1 MIHSIN
7 WQIATISG
15 IRVETPTVKTYS
27 LTLPDWSPHRAGQH
41 YDVRLR
47 AADGYEAQRSYSIA
61 SPPEQ
66 HGTVELTVEKV
77 SEGEV
82 SGYLH
87 DVAVTG
93 DRIEVRGPIGGYF
106 VWDSMMEGPLLLI
119 AGGSGIVPLM
129 AMLRH
134 RAAAPQKG
142 PAVLLFSARH
152 PEDLIYH
159 EELDAMAAAGDGLS
173 VVYTLTR
180 TQPEGWT
187 GYTRRIDTA
196 MLAHVAG
203 PLGREPLAFIC
214 GPTLMVETASNGLIE
229 IGVGANRI
237 KTERFGPTA

>member
-27 LTLPDWSPHRAGQH
+27 LTLPNWSPHRAGQH
-41 YDVRLR
+41 YDVRLTS
-47 AADGYEAQRSYSIA
+47 ADGYEAQRSYSIA

-77 SEGEV
+77 GEGEV

-87 DVAVTG
+87 DIATTG

-106 VWDSMMEGPLLLI
+106 VWDAKSAEPLLLI

-134 RAAAPQKG
+134 RSASATKG
-142 PAVLLFSARH
+142 PAVLLYSARH
-152 PEDLIYH
+152 PEDLIYRD
-159 EELDAMAAAGDGLS
+159 ELDAMAAAGDGLK

-180 TQPEGWT
+180 TQPPGW
-187 GYTRRIDTA
+187 GGFTRRIDTA
-196 MLAHVAG
+196 MLAQVAG
-203 PLGREPLAFIC
+203 PLGMAPMAFIC
-214 GPTLMVETASNGLIE
+214 GPTLMVETAANGLIE
-229 IGVGANRI
+229 IGIAANRI

>member
-1 MIHSIN
+1 MIHPIN
-7 WQIATISG
+7 WQVATISG

-27 LTLPDWSPHRAGQH
+27 LTLPDWSPHKAGQH

-87 DVAVTG
+87 DVAMTG

-106 VWDSMMEGPLLLI
+106 VWDAMMQAPLLLV
-119 AGGSGIVPLM
+119 AGGSGVVPLM

-134 RAAAPQKG
+134 RAAARSKR

-152 PEDLIYH
+152 PEDLIYRD
-159 EELDAMAAAGDGLS
+159 ELDAMAAAGDGLK

-180 TQPEGWT
+180 TQPPGWS
-187 GYTRRIDTA
+187 GYTRRIDGA
-196 MLAHVAG
+196 MLAQVAG

-214 GPTLMVETASNGLIE
+214 GPTLMVETAANGLIE
-229 IGVGANRI
+229 IGIAANRI